1 MKCFLLGVG
10 WLCLSIGCATV
21 RIQAPTPA
29 PFGTQAAYSVQ
40 YFPDKQSRPQKFRVR
55 VGLGQDGLVL
65 LEVRGFAGPAALIGA
80 AVDGRARIVLS
91 NQRQVF
97 DGADTEQF
105 WARFT
110 GVPVSGG
117 LLRDLLQPDPTASA
131 NRNVAGWDVRSIEIV
146 AADRFPRQLRLS
158 RDTSQLELRLTELGA
173 LPKPPEWPRV
183 PNGFELVEDTQLEA
197 APEVLKRDP
206 HSSSRR

>member
-1 MKCFLLGVG
+1 MLAVG
-10 WLCLSIGCATV
+10 WLCLSIGCATA
-21 RIQAPTPA
+21 RIQAPTSA

-40 YFPDKQSRPQKFRVR
+40 YSPDKQSRPQKFRVR

-91 NQRQVF
+91 SRHQVF

-105 WARFT
+105 WAKFT

-117 LLRDLLQPDPTASA
+117 LLRDLLQADLPA
-131 NRNVAGWDVRSIEIV
+131 NADRKVGGWDVRSLEVV

-158 RDTSQLELRLTELGA
+158 RDTARLELRLTELGA

-183 PNGFELVEDTQLEA
+183 PNGFELVEDTRLEA
-197 APEVLKRDP
+197 ASEVLSRDP
-206 HSSSRR
+206 QSSSPR

>member
-1 MKCFLLGVG
+1 MLAVG
-10 WLCLSIGCATV
+10 TLCSSIGCTTV
-21 RIQAPTPA
+21 RIQAPTSA

-55 VGLGQDGLVL
+55 VGLGQEGLVL

-80 AVDGRARIVLS
+80 AVGGRARIVLS
-91 NQRQVF
+91 SQHQVF
-97 DGADTEQF
+97 DGADSEHF

-110 GVPVSGG
+110 GVPVSGE
-117 LLRDLLQPDPTASA
+117 LLRDLLQADPSA
-131 NRNVAGWDVRSIEIV
+131 NADRNIGGWNVRSLEAV
-146 AADRFPRQLRLS
+146 AADRFPRHLRLS
-158 RDTSQLELRLTELGA
+158 RDASQLELRLTELGA

-197 APEVLKRDP
+197 ASEVLTRDP
-206 HSSSRR
+206 QSRSPR